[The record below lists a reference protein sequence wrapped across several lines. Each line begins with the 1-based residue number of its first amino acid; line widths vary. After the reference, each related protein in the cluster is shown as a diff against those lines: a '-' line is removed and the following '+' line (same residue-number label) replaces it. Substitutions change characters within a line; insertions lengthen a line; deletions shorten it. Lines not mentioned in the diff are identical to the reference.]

1 MSKDSFGIDFDFSSF
16 DKSLTQLGKD
26 VIFIIKK
33 ALVEAGEQLRG
44 DSTAI
49 VPFQRG
55 FNDGLAGSASTKID
69 ISNSFESQGGEHGVM
84 VGYNMP
90 YAARL
95 HEDMTLNISQK
106 FAGSG
111 GRRQQ
116 KYLEKPARENAQKY
130 GKILSEAFYTY
141 LNG

>member
-1 MSKDSFGIDFDFSSF
+1 MSKDSFGIDFDFEAF
-16 DKSLTQLGKD
+16 NGSLDELGKAAIE
-26 VIFIIKK
+26 VFKK
-33 ALVEAGEQLRG
+33 ALIEAGEQLRG
-44 DSTAI
+44 DSVAI

-55 FNDGLAGSASTKID
+55 FAGGLAGSASTQLEIVD
-69 ISNSFESQGGEHGVM
+69 GQVQSVI

-106 FAGSG
+106 FAGTG

-116 KYLEKPARENAQKY
+116 KYLEKPRMENDEKY
-130 GKILSEAFYTY
+130 RRILSDAFRTY
-141 LNG
+141 ING

>member
-1 MSKDSFGIDFDFSSF
+1 MSKDGFGIDFDFKAF
-16 DKSLTQLGKD
+16 NGKLDELGKA
-26 VIFIIKK
+26 VIEVVKK
-33 ALVEAGEQLRG
+33 ALIESGEQLRG
-44 DSTAI
+44 DSVNI

-55 FNDGLAGSASTKID
+55 FSGGLAGSASTQLEDNETVI
-69 ISNSFESQGGEHGVM
+69 
-84 VGYNMP
+84 VGFNMP

-95 HEDMTLNISQK
+95 HEDMSLNISQK
-106 FAGSG
+106 FAGTG

-130 GKILSEAFYTY
+130 GRILADAFRSY

>member
-1 MSKDSFGIDFDFSSF
+1 MSKDGFGIDFDFKTFNGSL
-16 DKSLTQLGKD
+16 DKLAKD
-26 VIFIIKK
+26 AEGIFRK
-33 ALVEAGEQLRG
+33 ALIEAGEQLRL
-44 DSTAI
+44 DSVAI
-49 VPFQRG
+49 VPFKRG
-55 FNDGLAGSASTKID
+55 FAGGLAGSASTQLEIEEGSVQSV
-69 ISNSFESQGGEHGVM
+69 I

-111 GRRQQ
+111 ARRQQ
-116 KYLEKPARENAQKY
+116 KYLEKPRMQNDAKY
-130 GKILSEAFYTY
+130 RKILSEAFRIY

>member
-1 MSKDSFGIDFDFSSF
+1 MSKDGFGIDFDFKAF
-16 DKSLTQLGKD
+16 NGKLDELGKAVIGVMKKSL
-26 VIFIIKK
+26 I
-33 ALVEAGEQLRG
+33 EAGEQLRG

-49 VPFQRG
+49 VPFKRG
-55 FNDGLAGSASTKID
+55 FAGGLAGSASTKID
-69 ISNSFESQGGEHGVM
+69 IENSFETNGGEHSVI

-106 FAGSG
+106 FAGTG

-116 KYLEKPARENAQKY
+116 KYLEKPARENAQRY
-130 GKILSEAFYTY
+130 GKLLSDAFYTY

>member
-1 MSKDSFGIDFDFSSF
+1 MSKDGFGIDFDFSAF
-16 DKSLTQLGKD
+16 NGGLEELGKA
-26 VIFIIKK
+26 VKEIIKK
-33 ALVEAGEQLRG
+33 ALIESGEQLRG
-44 DSTAI
+44 DSVNI
-49 VPFQRG
+49 VPFDRG
-55 FNDGLAGSASTKID
+55 FSGGLAGSASTQLENDETVI
-69 ISNSFESQGGEHGVM
+69 

-95 HEDMTLNISQK
+95 HEDMTLKISQK
-106 FAGSG
+106 FAGNG

-130 GKILSEAFYTY
+130 GKLLADAFHAY